1 MKVIPPGDDVVPTPR
16 PVDDEPPRDRYC
28 DLVLTGGV
36 ASGVVY
42 PWAIVE
48 LARAYRFQSIGGTSV
63 GAMAAAL
70 AAAAEYGR
78 RMGHT
83 AAFEPLRRLPAALG
97 EMLPDGRTRM
107 LSLFQ
112 PNKDGQ
118 RLLSLW
124 ACFAR
129 GRPGGKAPAADGA
142 MRRLLRVA
150 TAVLRI
156 YRTPSGLGALIGL
169 ALAVF
174 DGGGLFSKLVLVLAG
189 LLVGLTWAVVR
200 DLLRGVV
207 ANGLGLCKGGTLEPP
222 GPEGKRPGLSEWL
235 HNGIQASAGMK
246 KTDRPLTFRDLWNA
260 PAHPGAPMQRCAEG
274 DPVDR
279 RAIDLQIITTNVTH
293 GRPYRLPLADP
304 TSRLFFKRSEWED
317 YFPTHVLD
325 ALVKVAR
332 PYAPSREHASDPP
345 VEANTQPDLLELP
358 GADLPVVV
366 AARLSLSF
374 PLLFAAVPLW
384 AIDYEAPRG
393 QRTLRRC
400 WFTDGGVCSNFPIH
414 MFDAAVPR
422 WPTFGLWLDRR
433 TPYQSTQDPKDDV
446 CLPEY
451 NSQGWGDNWSRI
463 DPETDP
469 PASNGPAPG
478 RGKAGLG
485 RLVDFLV
492 ASAMS
497 AKDWRDRTS
506 MRLPHVRNRVARMWL
521 QPGEGGLHIA
531 MPREQILQMAHRY
544 GTRAGKL
551 FVERYGEQQ
560 GQVSQAWREQ
570 RWVRLQLLI
579 EGLRERLTG
588 LAADTAWPAHTV
600 PMDEAIAQAIQTKCN
615 PVKQRGADQK
625 IDPASIAPLPDLLR
639 ELEALETVLRESDL
653 LHSKLKPHPELRLR
667 APL

>member
-1 MKVIPPGDDVVPTPR
+1 MKVIPPGDDVVPTP
-16 PVDDEPPRDRYC
+16 PPLDDEPPRDRYC

-83 AAFEPLRRLPAALG
+83 ASFEPLRRLPAALG

-107 LSLFQ
+107 FSLFQ
-112 PNKDGQ
+112 PNTDGR

-124 ACFAR
+124 ARFAR
-129 GRPGGKAPAADGA
+129 GRPGGKAPAAGGIA
-142 MRRLLRVA
+142 RRLLRVA
-150 TAVLRI
+150 SAMLWI
-156 YRTPSGLGALIGL
+156 YREPGALGALIGV
-169 ALAVF
+169 ALAVL
-174 DGGGLFSKLVLVLAG
+174 DGGRGGGAVVLVLAG
-189 LLVGLTWAVVR
+189 FLVGLTWAVVR
-200 DLLRGVV
+200 DVRRGVV

-235 HNGIQASAGMK
+235 HDGIQASAGLK
-246 KTDRPLTFRDLWNA
+246 DTDRPLTFRDLWNA
-260 PAHPGAPMQRCAEG
+260 PAHSGAPMQRCAEG
-274 DPVDR
+274 DPVDL

-304 TSRLFFKRSEWED
+304 TSRLFFKRSEWEG
-317 YFPTHVLD
+317 YFPPHILD

-384 AIDYEAPRG
+384 AVDYEAPRA

-422 WPTFGLWLDRR
+422 WPTFGLWLDSR
-433 TPYQSTQDPKDDV
+433 TPYQSTQDPADDV
-446 CLPEY
+446 WLPER
-451 NSQGWGDNWSRI
+451 SWQGWGDNWSRI

-469 PASNGPAPG
+469 PASAARSPG
-478 RGKAGLG
+478 RTKPGLD
-485 RLVDFLV
+485 RLIGFLV
-492 ASAMS
+492 ASVMS

-544 GTRAGKL
+544 GTRAGQL
-551 FVERYGEQQ
+551 FVERYGDKQ
-560 GQVSQAWREQ
+560 GEVSQAWREQ
-570 RWVRLQLLI
+570 RWVRLQMLI
-579 EGLRERLTG
+579 DGLRERLTG
-588 LAADTAWPAHTV
+588 LAVDTAWPGHTV
-600 PMDEAIAQAIQTKCN
+600 PMDDAIAQAIQSKTN
-615 PVKQRGADQK
+615 PVVQRGDDQAL
-625 IDPASIAPLPDLLR
+625 DPASIASLPDLLR
-639 ELEALETVLRESDL
+639 ELEALETVLRQSDL
-653 LHSKLKPHPELRLR
+653 QPSKLKPHPELRLR
-667 APL
+667 SPL